1 MRVII
6 MTKKMEYRALDSKVL
21 AVAVEGYV
29 SDWSAYIG
37 AVRGDNHDKE
47 YLDVAE
53 HGNKLPEKIARAIF
67 PYEPWK
73 SLVWRD

>member
-21 AVAVEGYV
+21 VIAVEGYAG
-29 SDWSAYIG
+29 DWSAYIG
-37 AVRGDNHDKE
+37 AVRGERHDEE
-47 YLDVAE
+47 YLDVADY
-53 HGNKLPEKIARAIF
+53 GNKLSEKIARAIF